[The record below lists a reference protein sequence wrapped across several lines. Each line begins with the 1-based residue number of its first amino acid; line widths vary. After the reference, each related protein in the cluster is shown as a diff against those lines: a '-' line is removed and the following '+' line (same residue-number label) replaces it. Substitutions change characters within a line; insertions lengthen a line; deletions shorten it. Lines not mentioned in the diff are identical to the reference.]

1 MLWPR
6 GILCFTP
13 SIYIFDLDSSTLQS
27 GPISIKSSSLTM
39 LCVPC
44 QTILTSEKI
53 VTASIQN
60 EEPRIHHPS
69 CRSLR
74 ASVELGCYVCNRFWA
89 SLFLSDRRVI
99 SIMAESEPGFD
110 NKINN
115 VSSVGVVAEPTQPF
129 ITAFC
134 LDNGPPYGHLGWYQM
149 NLALNPTAIN
159 TLDMLPSRVA
169 WTQSSFLLQPQKGAA
184 IIAGLIKGRGITNR
198 KTDAIKVKIG
208 KELSENTHSIK
219 TFSLAKK
226 WIAECVANHE
236 QCSKSATKKGWY
248 PTRLLQVESSS
259 DSDLQWRLLET
270 KSARV
275 EGPYTTLSH
284 CWGSAHSINLTTEN
298 YAGMLLWKSAAVLP
312 QLYKDALHVAH
323 NLGISYL
330 WIDALC
336 IVQTGDNFT
345 DWQHEVES
353 MSDIYS
359 NSFCNISAA
368 DAPDAHHSMFTS
380 RGLHSICPETVL
392 LNLNKQPSPYLLS
405 DTRLWDSEISQA
417 LVNSRAWVL
426 QERLLSPRVLY
437 FGERQML

>member
-1 MLWPR
+1 
-6 GILCFTP
+6 
-13 SIYIFDLDSSTLQS
+13 
-27 GPISIKSSSLTM
+27 M